1 MNNKGFTLVEI
12 IGVIVIIG
20 IVIVLAMPAI
30 NGINSSIQNNMLE
43 KKIKFIELA
52 GKSYGT
58 DYKTLI
64 ENSTKKY
71 DGHKCIK
78 KTVKELVIADYLDKE
93 TSSDITDYY
102 IEDPTD
108 KENYLDNNYVII
120 YFESTSDNDNL
131 SEVSSKYFLST
142 DEDLCK

>member
-12 IGVIVIIG
+12 IAVIVIIG

-30 NGINSSIQNNMLE
+30 NGINNGIQSNILD

-58 DYKTLI
+58 DFREQLRSSSLRYEGK
-64 ENSTKKY
+64 N
-71 DGHKCIK
+71 CIV
-78 KTVKELVIADYLDKE
+78 KTVKELAVADYLDKE
-93 TSSDITDYY
+93 TDSTITDYY

-120 YFESTSDNDNL
+120 YFDSTDKSNES
-131 SEVSSKYFLST
+131 EISSKYFLST
-142 DEDLCK
+142 EEVLCK